1 MTDRMYVIGAHV
13 ASVEI
18 DLSTGGQDVNRVSGV
33 AHAVAR
39 PTLDGLGS
47 AVCGALV
54 TAVAAMEWEA
64 VSALTRCA
72 ECERIAG

>member
-1 MTDRMYVIGAHV
+1 MTDRMYVIGGHV

-18 DLSTGGQDVNRVSGV
+18 GPSTGGQDENRVAGV

-39 PTLDGLGS
+39 PTLEGLAS

-54 TAVAAMEWEA
+54 TAVADMEWEA
-64 VSALTRCA
+64 VSALTKCA